1 MPDTLSPSLGG
12 LINRIIKEGCYR
24 QGKFIASSGKELTD
38 YIDLRPLILSTKYC
52 CHILCELIPLL
63 ERPDKIY
70 LKSDDLLCGV
80 VTSGLAMTGSLLHRL
95 SVTSVSA
102 SMIYCRTEDRT
113 HGSLR
118 AIEGQYKLG
127 QNVIIL
133 DDVATTGRSI
143 LKVARILIEH
153 GLQVRSAL
161 VVVDREEGA
170 TEYLASYDIK
180 LYSVLTKSQIT
191 AVANVGET
199 KATEKSSPII
209 MQHKIPPRERY
220 LDEY

>member
-1 MPDTLSPSLGG
+1 MPDNKLSPSLGG
-12 LINRIIKEGCYR
+12 LIHRIIKEGCYR
-24 QGKFIASSGKELTD
+24 RGHFQLSSGKEAID

-102 SMIYCRTEDRT
+102 SMVYCRTEHRT

-118 AIEGQYKLG
+118 AIEGIYRPG
-127 QNVIIL
+127 QTVIII

-143 LKVARILIEH
+143 LKVANILRDH
-153 GLQVRSAL
+153 DLKVRDAL

-170 TEYLASYDIK
+170 KEYLHSYGIK
-180 LYSVLTKSQIT
+180 LYSVLTKSQIIS
-191 AVANVGET
+191 AYPPVEKYFPGE
-199 KATEKSSPII
+199 ARPDSMGP
-209 MQHKIPPRERY
+209 QRERY
-220 LDEY
+220 LDDY